1 MTSPFSVRKRAEEFA
16 AFLDGGSPATSEH
29 ERLGSLVTALREHE
43 PAAPRPEFS
52 TALRERLMTEAERV
66 LTPGN
71 ASLRLPARTRG
82 TRERRLVAAASALVL
97 LGGTAGMAAAAQ
109 DALPGE
115 ALYPIKRGLEN
126 AEAGLSVS
134 PAGKGRDLLRQ
145 ADVRLVEVEGLLE
158 DGAPT
163 AAPQI
168 PGTLDAFTE
177 QASAG
182 ADLLL
187 SSFEET
193 RDPATIAAVRVF
205 AAHSLTVLQQLGRT
219 APPEA
224 RDELAA
230 AAALLSEIDRQA
242 TMLCASC
249 APDLPTLLVPD
260 AFLAAAE
267 VDRALAG
274 ARAARLDN
282 SHPVTVDKRAL
293 SKAVVAPSRAPA
305 PSASSSPSPAGGAAT
320 GAADDPV
327 IELPDGERI
336 KTGKDLTGVVGGTLG
351 DAVDGATD
359 GLGGL
364 VETLLPDPTSL
375 PKLLP

>member
-16 AFLDGGSPATSEH
+16 AFLEGGPPATAEL

-66 LTPGN
+66 LTADN

-97 LGGTAGMAAAAQ
+97 LGGTAGMAAVAQ

-126 AEAGLSVS
+126 AETGLSVS

-145 ADVRLVEVEGLLE
+145 ADVRLAEVEGLLA

-168 PGTLDAFTE
+168 PGTLEAFTE
-177 QASAG
+177 QAGAG
-182 ADLLL
+182 ADLLM

-193 RDPATIAAVRVF
+193 RDPATIAAVRTF
-205 AAHSLTVLQQLGRT
+205 AAHSLAVLDQLGRT
-219 APPEA
+219 APPDA

-230 AAALLSEIDRQA
+230 AAALLSEIDSQA
-242 TMLCASC
+242 VALCASC
-249 APDLPTLLVPD
+249 ADLPTLRVPD
-260 AFLAAAE
+260 TFLAAAE

-274 ARAARLDN
+274 ARSARLDN
-282 SHPVTVDKRAL
+282 SHPVAVDKRVL
-293 SKAVVAPSRAPA
+293 SKVVVQPSRAAA
-305 PSASSSPSPAGGAAT
+305 PSASAKPSPVGGDK
-320 GAADDPV
+320 ADAPGDPV
-327 IELPDGERI
+327 LQLPDGERV
-336 KTGKDLTGVVGGTLG
+336 KTGKDLTGVLGGTLD
-351 DAVDGATD
+351 DALEGATD

-364 VETLLPDPTSL
+364 VQTLLPDPIQT